1 MLSKV
6 FNSVLFGIYV
16 LRNVVA
22 LYALGGDVSLWYGIN
37 ANLTYGEQKP
47 FMSTGHTKSWGF
59 VNDGK
64 KATASVVYNIYCP
77 KGTKGIYTEPY
88 SCYGA
93 MGSSGHTWDGV
104 TKLDVCKEVE
114 VILQRGT
121 KFRVTK
127 AEYKGGKWFIDMEVI
142 EQPVKMPNIP

>member
-1 MLSKV
+1 M
-6 FNSVLFGIYV
+6 GAI
-16 LRNVVA
+16 
-22 LYALGGDVSLWYGIN
+22 
-37 ANLTYGEQKP
+37 GEQKA
-47 FMSTGHTKSWGF
+47 FTSTAHSKSWGF

-64 KATASVVYNIYCP
+64 KAKASVVYNIYCP

-104 TKLDVCKEVE
+104 TKLDVCKEVK

-127 AEYKGGKWFIDMEVI
+127 AEYKGGQWFIDMEVI
-142 EQPVKMPNIP
+142 EQPVKMPNVPLGTRICTNR

>member
-1 MLSKV
+1 MFIISV
-6 FNSVLFGIYV
+6 NVLFLSNSQLLFTPILVCRGVYHKCQCP
-16 LRNVVA
+16 LFKQF
-22 LYALGGDVSLWYGIN
+22 
-37 ANLTYGEQKP
+37 T
-47 FMSTGHTKSWGF
+47 T
-59 VNDGK
+59 GK

-88 SCYGA
+88 SCYGE